1 MLEEAGLSAMGRY
14 TSKTRCR
21 MTAAEIYE
29 SMDAC
34 MDACMEENRGKDF
47 RIALLTI
54 RACAARFG
62 YSAGKN
68 EDDILSFYFKMSH
81 LGDH

>member
-1 MLEEAGLSAMGRY
+1 MLEEAGLSAMERY

-34 MDACMEENRGKDF
+34 MGENRGKDF

-68 EDDILSFYFKMSH
+68 EDDILTFYFKMRH

>member
-1 MLEEAGLSAMGRY
+1 
-14 TSKTRCR
+14 
-21 MTAAEIYE
+21 MTATEIYE

-34 MDACMEENRGKDF
+34 LEENKGKDF

-54 RACAARFG
+54 RACAARLG

-68 EDDILSFYFKMSH
+68 EDDILTFYFKMRH